1 MLDPRSLDERRD
13 EIAESARRRGVALD
27 IDGAVAAQRAAA
39 ALQTEVNEANRLR
52 NEHQEAGKRKL
63 SPEEREAH
71 TAEGRRRK
79 EEVAALEAKL
89 ADARAALDERMKAF
103 PNFVHADV
111 PSGGEADFRPPI
123 TSRSANGS
131 ACSISKPARR

>member
-1 MLDPRSLDERRD
+1 PRRFPALHHWPALAPRSPEARPDEAGASCRK
-13 EIAESARRRGVALD
+13 RGVTVDLE
-27 IDGAVAAQRAAA
+27 GAIAAQTAAA
-39 ALQTEVNEANRLR
+39 ALQTELNEANRLR

-89 ADARAALDERMKAF
+89 ADARAALDERLRAF
-103 PNFVHADV
+103 PNFVHPDI
-111 PSGGEADFRPPI
+111 PSGGQADFR
-123 TSRSANGS
+123 
-131 ACSISKPARR
+131 

>member
-1 MLDPRSLDERRD
+1 MLDPRSLDERRN

-39 ALQTEVNEANRLR
+39 ALQTELNDANRLR
-52 NEHQEAGKRKL
+52 NEHQEAGKRVL

-79 EEVAALEAKL
+79 EEVAALEADI
-89 ADARAALDERMKAF
+89 ARMKAKHSASRAERKGRLQARIDSLHEKLR
-103 PNFVHADV
+103 HALDRAKAERDAIKREDAAKV
-111 PSGGEADFRPPI
+111 Q
-123 TSRSANGS
+123 
-131 ACSISKPARR
+131 